1 MQINTYNNR
10 LNVVNDVARVMQF
23 NLHLLGI
30 FVA

>member
-10 LNVVNDVARVMQF
+10 LNVVNDVARVMHL

-30 FVA
+30 FLA